1 MKNFL
6 IRFALLTFPVL
17 LITSCSNGELEQ
29 QILILSKDRATAISQ
44 KDSLVTLL
52 TMMNQEMTTKS
63 LQYEEVVSEQT
74 DLETRN
80 KSLRSSLSVR
90 TQALKMAEQAY
101 QQLDST
107 LALTEEE
114 KDTLRKEIAELQQSI
129 AAAEAETAEEVR
141 AKHAIA
147 QAMKAV
153 EEKSIADSLALA
165 AMKESIR
172 LKQLETGFVHFAEV
186 GGAFGLGIVD
196 DDYATRIISL
206 DYVFGYHIN
215 RSFMTGLGT
224 GVNFYNGGAMIPLY
238 ADVRYYFNENKNTP
252 FVVADG
258 GVLFSLEKLDQSGIF
273 INPMI
278 GVRREL
284 KKDLFLHLEAGL
296 HTQFAP
302 AGQRHSFINLKAGIS
317 FRGR

>member
-1 MKNFL
+1 MRKFL
-6 IRFALLTFPVL
+6 IRFALLTLPVL
-17 LITSCSNGELEQ
+17 MITSCSNGELEN
-29 QILILSKDRATAISQ
+29 QILTLSKDRATAISQ
-44 KDSLVTLL
+44 KDSLATLL
-52 TMMNQEMTTKS
+52 AMMNQEMTTKNQ
-63 LQYEEVVSEQT
+63 QYEEVVSDQT

-90 TQALKMAEQAY
+90 TEALKKAEQSY

-114 KDTLRKEIAELQQSI
+114 KESLRKEITELQQSI
-129 AAAEAETAEEVR
+129 AAAEAETVEEIR
-141 AKHAIA
+141 AKDALA
-147 QAMKAV
+147 QSLKAV
-153 EEKSIADSLALA
+153 EEKSIADSIALA

-172 LKQLETGFVHFAEV
+172 LKQMETGFIHFAEV
-186 GGAFGLGIVD
+186 GGAFGLGVTD
-196 DDYATRIISL
+196 DEYATRIISL
-206 DYVFGYHIN
+206 DYIFGYHIN

-238 ADVRYYFNENKNTP
+238 ADIRYYFNANRNAP

-258 GVLFSLEKLDQSGIF
+258 GVLFSLDKFGDSGIF
-273 INPMI
+273 VNPMF

-284 KKDLFLHLEAGL
+284 NKNLFMHLEAGL
-296 HTQFAP
+296 LTQFAP